1 MVSGAVNTIYLVRHG
16 ENPANLTRE
25 FSYRRVDYSLTE
37 KGVLQARQT
46 AEYLRGLG
54 VDALYASPLR
64 RAAQTATILGADLG
78 LPVTEVEELREMNV
92 GRLEDAPPTDE
103 SWALHDA
110 VVDEWRAGRHDV
122 TFPGGEDYHTL
133 LARMRAALRQA
144 LAAREGQCIVLVGH
158 GGIFTATLPAIC
170 RDLDAGNPTF
180 WHSYN
185 CSITEICM
193 ELVDG
198 EPLGDLVRFADC
210 AHLTGAAA
218 RVVPA
223 RSEKE

>member
-1 MVSGAVNTIYLVRHG
+1 VNTIYLVRHG

-25 FSYRRVDYSLTE
+25 FSYRRVDYPLTE
-37 KGVLQARQT
+37 KGVLQAQQT
-46 AEYLRGLG
+46 AEYLRSAG
-54 VDALYASPLR
+54 VDALYTSPLR
-64 RAAQTATILGADLG
+64 RAAQTAAIIGVDLG
-78 LPVTEVEELREMNV
+78 LPVTEIEELREVNV
-92 GRLEDAPPTDE
+92 GWLEELPPTDE

-110 VVDEWRAGRHDV
+110 VVDEWRAGRHEV
-122 TFPGGEDYHTL
+122 TFPSGEDYHTL

-144 LAAREGQCIVLVGH
+144 LAGREGQRIVLVGH
-158 GGIFTATLPAIC
+158 GGIFTSTLPAIC
-170 RDLDAGNPTF
+170 HGLDAGDPTY

-185 CSITEICM
+185 CSITEIRM

-223 RSEKE
+223 CSENE